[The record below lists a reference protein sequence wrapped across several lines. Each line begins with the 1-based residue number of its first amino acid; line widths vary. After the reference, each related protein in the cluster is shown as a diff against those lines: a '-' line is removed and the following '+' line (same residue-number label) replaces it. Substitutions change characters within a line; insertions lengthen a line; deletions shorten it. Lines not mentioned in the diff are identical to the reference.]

1 MFSLQVLRQG
11 GVLIVPLFLL
21 SLVVMAIGLERLRF
35 WWNWQQEGD
44 ARLQLLVGELQDQPG
59 IQVVLHQQL
68 LVTRLRQRLSR
79 WDAALDLCMV
89 LGPML
94 GLLAT
99 VLGVMQLLSSL
110 GPDLLMP
117 PGSSPVLASYGQV
130 LIGTALGLMVALM
143 ALVVQ
148 RLCRMRRDALLDR
161 FVQACLQRRCGVM

>member
-1 MFSLQVLRQG
+1 VFSLQVLRQG
-11 GVLIVPLFLL
+11 GVLIVPLLLL
-21 SLVVMAIGLERLRF
+21 SLGVMAIGLERLRF
-35 WWNWQQEGD
+35 WWHWQREGD
-44 ARLQLLVGELQDQPG
+44 ARLKLLVGELQDQPG
-59 IQVVLHQQL
+59 NQVVLHQQL

-110 GPDLLMP
+110 GPDLLLP
-117 PGSSPVLASYGQV
+117 AGSSPVLASYGQV

-161 FVQACLQRRCGVM
+161 FAQACLQRRCGVM